1 MELDEALAWIGA
13 RRHGV
18 LTTIRSNGRPQLSNV
33 SYAVGVDDTIRVSI
47 TADRAKYV
55 NLVRDARASLHV
67 TRDDFYAYVVI
78 DGDAAL
84 APVTVD
90 VADSTSEALVDLYRK
105 LAGEHPDWDEYRAAM
120 IVERRTVLTI
130 TPTHAYGMLAG

>member
-1 MELDEALAWIGA
+1 MELAEALGWIGA

-33 SYAVGVDDTIRVSI
+33 SYAVGADGKIRISI

-55 NLVRDARASLHV
+55 NLVRDPRAALHV
-67 TRDDFYAYVVI
+67 SRDDFYGYVVI

-84 APVTVD
+84 APVTLAASD
-90 VADSTSEALVDLYRK
+90 ATSDELVDLYRTV
-105 LAGEHPDWDEYRAAM
+105 AGDHPDWDEYRTAM
-120 IVERRTVLTI
+120 IGERRTVLTI
-130 TPTHAYGMLAG
+130 TPTYAYGMLGG